1 MKHLAVIISF
11 SLLMACSPKGTGEK
25 KAELDSYR
33 QKVEE
38 YNRKIAELE
47 AELEA
52 DPDNKP
58 IEQEA
63 GTRLPVEIIEM
74 SPEYFSRYFE
84 VTGVMEALKD
94 AYISP
99 EINGQIQKIP
109 VQRGSRV
116 KKGDLILKL
125 NTDVTEKSMA
135 EVETSLD
142 LAKRIFSK
150 QEELWEQNIGSELQY
165 LEAKNAMESLEARL
179 ATLQKQLEM
188 ARVTAPFGGIID
200 DILVKEGELAS
211 PGIPVVHLVNLSS
224 MRVSANVSEAYLS
237 NIREGDLVE
246 LRFPA
251 YPETLVK
258 ADVTRLGEV
267 IDPKTRT
274 FTLEVEMKN
283 AGEKLKPNMLTTVR
297 IQDYKNEQALVVPSF
312 ILRQDFN
319 GTFLFGITDVDG
331 ISKAKKVYVKTG
343 ITAQDQTMIT
353 EGLNAGDR
361 VITKGF
367 NLVSDGTPLR
377 LIQP

>member
-1 MKHLAVIISF
+1 MKQLAVIISI
-11 SLLMACSPKGTGEK
+11 SLLVACSPNGSDKK

-38 YNRKIAELE
+38 YNKKIVELE

-52 DPDNKP
+52 DPQFEQTD
-58 IEQEA
+58 QEA
-63 GTRLPVEIIEM
+63 VTRLPVEVKEM
-74 SPEYFSRYFE
+74 SAENFSRYFE

-99 EINGQIQKIP
+99 EINGQIEKIH

-116 KKGDLILKL
+116 KQGDLILKL

-135 EVETSLD
+135 EIQTSLD
-142 LAKRIFSK
+142 LAKQIFNK
-150 QEELWEQNIGSELQY
+150 QEDLWEQNIGSELQY

-188 ARVTAPFGGIID
+188 AHVSAPFSGIID

-211 PGIPVVHLVNLSS
+211 PGIPVVHLVNLSN

-237 NIREGDLVE
+237 NVGKGDLVE

-251 YPETLVK
+251 YPDYVLKTG
-258 ADVTRLGEV
+258 VTRLGEV

-274 FTLEVEMKN
+274 FTLEVELEN
-283 AGEKLKPNMLTTVR
+283 TGEKLKPNMLTTVR
-297 IQDYKNEQALVVPSF
+297 IQDYRNDQALVVPSF

-319 GTFLFGITDVDG
+319 GTFLFRVSEADG
-331 ISKAKKVYVKTG
+331 MSKAQKVYVERG

-353 EGLNAGDR
+353 DGLNEGDL

-367 NLVSDGTPLR
+367 NLVSDGTSLKV
-377 LIQP
+377 IQP